1 MNIVTVTVST
11 AVMGMVMPGVM
22 LMSISPTVA
31 SVRANNFAV
40 AETAAVTYSAL
51 AHGKYELPETPEG
64 CTTENQQDNTFT
76 VTCTHGEGKYKSI
89 VSRAFAL
96 MDDAGT
102 GLGIYSDDDR
112 DGFDDVTGLPTH
124 YFECYSGWK
133 GNGTV
138 KNNCDLGGKYVIP
151 AYAFLYN

>member
-1 MNIVTVTVST
+1 
-11 AVMGMVMPGVM
+11 
-22 LMSISPTVA
+22 MSITPTVA

-40 AETAAVTYSAL
+40 AETTAVTYAAL
-51 AHGKYELPETPEG
+51 AQGKYELPQLPAG
-64 CTTENQQDNTFT
+64 CTTQNQQDNTFT
-76 VTCTHGEGKYKSI
+76 VSCVHGEGKYKAT

-102 GLGIYSDDDR
+102 GLGIYSDDDL